1 MWNLHTVTISHQNSD
16 LNTQI
21 NTKSIFTT
29 KKLIFF
35 EIRKSGEI
43 HEKCEP
49 EMSDQ

>member
-1 MWNLHTVTISHQNSD
+1 MWNLHTVTHQNSD

-21 NTKSIFTT
+21 NTKYFHHQKVRIF
-29 KKLIFF
+29 FF